1 MSNSLETVSSSSGG
15 GVQLAVCT
23 RPATAEESPVRGTQ
37 PYGLVSHLQQTHSSV
52 TRGDYP
58 RPSTGESRKGAFRF
72 FSTWRATVGQ
82 PKEGLQKPRRSAP
95 EADPSRGGYGCKAPN
110 MGRPERQPL
119 RGASHCFRSHKTK
132 PLLDKPGHQRPRD
145 QADRANASKT
155 AHRQQRPS
163 GNNQKSPTPT

>member
-1 MSNSLETVSSSSGG
+1 TATASGEAPKRHAESQPLQAWLSRPRINPSQVSNSLETVSSSSGG

-72 FSTWRATVGQ
+72 FRPGGQ
-82 PKEGLQKPRRSAP
+82 RLASPRKASRSPA
-95 EADPSRGGYGCKAPN
+95 EA
-110 MGRPERQPL
+110 L
-119 RGASHCFRSHKTK
+119 
-132 PLLDKPGHQRPRD
+132 QRPIPPGGARV
-145 QADRANASKT
+145 
-155 AHRQQRPS
+155 
-163 GNNQKSPTPT
+163 

>member
-1 MSNSLETVSSSSGG
+1 MLEVRAEGEEGVAFVRRLDTLTHDDHLHVLRAGLQQGPDQPLQAWLSRPRINPSQVSNSLETVSSSSGG

-95 EADPSRGGYGCKAPN
+95 EADPSRGGYG
-110 MGRPERQPL
+110 
-119 RGASHCFRSHKTK
+119 
-132 PLLDKPGHQRPRD
+132 
-145 QADRANASKT
+145 
-155 AHRQQRPS
+155 
-163 GNNQKSPTPT
+163 